1 MSDPVRLEHRHGIAV
16 ITVDHPP
23 VNALSQPVRAG
34 LLEAV
39 QAAARDPAVSGI
51 VLACAGRTF
60 IAGADITEFGR
71 PHAEPSLARVLDAL
85 EHSGKPVVAALHGT
99 ALGGGLE
106 LAMCCSHRVAAPGTR
121 VGLPEVKLGL
131 LPGAGGTQRLPR
143 LLGLDAALEAI
154 LTGRMLKVED
164 EAAGVVDA
172 VLEGELT
179 EAAVAWL
186 QGQLAEGLTPRRVR
200 ELGVPGAEAL
210 PSGHFDA
217 VRAQVV
223 REAPGQVAPLQI
235 VACLEAAATLPFEQ
249 GMNVE
254 RERFAECMRSPQSR
268 ALQHLFFAEREAAKV
283 PDLPR
288 ETPTRV
294 IRRVAVIGGGTMG
307 GGIAMCFANA
317 GREVTLIDTSES
329 AVRRGLD
336 VIERNYRRSVSRGR
350 LDEATAMARLAR
362 ITPADQL
369 AAVSEADLVIE
380 AVYEDLVLKQR
391 IFAELGERARPD
403 AILATNTST
412 LDVDAIAAAS
422 GAPERV
428 IGLHFFSP
436 ANVMRLLEI
445 VRGRETADEVLA
457 TCLRLA
463 REIGKVGVVS
473 GVCYGFIGN
482 RMLEGYGREAG
493 LMLLEGAAAERIDGV
508 ITDFGLPMGPLA
520 MGDLAGIDVG
530 ARVRAERRGAGML
543 PADPRYGAVHD
554 RLADLGRLGQKTGR
568 GVYRYAEGS
577 RRAQP
582 DPEVTALIASLAED
596 LGVGQR
602 EIDDKEILERCLF
615 PLVNEGLRILEEG
628 IALRASDIDVVWVY
642 GYGFPAWRGGP
653 LHWIE
658 EAVGLPYLLERLRLY
673 ATLLGNEYGYWTPA
687 PLLER
692 LVAEG
697 GRLADYRPGS
707 R

>member
-1 MSDPVRLEHRHGIAV
+1 MSDPVRLEQRDGIVV

-39 QAAARDPAVSGI
+39 QAAAGDPAITGI

-71 PHAEPSLARVLDAL
+71 PHADPSLTRVLAAL
-85 EHSGKPVVAALHGT
+85 EDAGKPVVAALHGT

-143 LLGLDAALEAI
+143 LLGLEHALEAI
-154 LTGRMLKVED
+154 LSGRMLAVEGA
-164 EAAGVVDA
+164 AAGVVDA

-179 EAAVAWL
+179 AAATAWL
-186 QGQLAEGLTPRRVR
+186 RRQLAAGLAPRRVR
-200 ELGVPGAEAL
+200 ELSVPGAEAL
-210 PSGHFDA
+210 PAGHFDR
-217 VRAQVV
+217 VRERVA

-235 VACLEAAATLPFEQ
+235 VACLEAAAMLPFDQ
-249 GMNVE
+249 GLNVE

-283 PDLPR
+283 PGLPR
-288 ETPTRV
+288 ETPVRP
-294 IRRVAVIGGGTMG
+294 IRRVAVIGAGTMG

-317 GREVTLIDTSES
+317 GREVTLID
-329 AVRRGLD
+329 ADQAAAQRGLG
-336 VIERNYRRSVSRGR
+336 VIEGNYRRSVSRGR
-350 LDEATAMARLAR
+350 LDEASAAARLAR
-362 ITPADQL
+362 ITPADTL
-369 AAVSEADLVIE
+369 AAAADADLVIE
-380 AVYEDLVLKQR
+380 AVYENLQLKQQ
-391 IFAELGERARPD
+391 IFAELAERCRAD

-412 LDVDAIAAAS
+412 LDVDAIGAAS
-422 GAPERV
+422 GSPARV

-445 VRGRETADEVLA
+445 VRGRETHDEVLA
-457 TCLRLA
+457 TCLTLA
-463 REIGKVGVVS
+463 RDIGKVGVVA
-473 GVCYGFIGN
+473 GVCFGFIGN

-493 LMLLEGAAAERIDGV
+493 LMLLEGTAPEQIDAV

-530 ARVRAERRGAGML
+530 ARVRAERRAAGQL
-543 PADPRYGAVHD
+543 PRDPRYGAVHD
-554 RLADLGRLGQKTGR
+554 RLAELGHLGQKTGR

-577 RRAQP
+577 RRPEP
-582 DPEVTALIASLAED
+582 DPEVGALIARLAED
-596 LGVGQR
+596 LDVGQR

-615 PLVNEGLRILEEG
+615 PLVNEGLRLLEEG
-628 IALRASDIDVVWVY
+628 IAQRASDIDVVWVY

-658 EAVGLPYLLERLRLY
+658 EAVGLAYLLERLRLY
-673 ATLLGNEYGYWTPA
+673 GTLLGNEYGYWTPA

-697 GRLADYRPGS
+697 GSLADYRPGS
-707 R
+707 